1 MTGLST
7 MLPQWAQ
14 EGGTAK
20 MVLRLKNAGERQ
32 RVHKN
37 VEAGNNVQQLRDWD
51 RVLIAETHKANNK
64 QYEGH
69 NLAETARMRGQ
80 NPVDAIM
87 DLLIEED
94 GVVGAIFF
102 IMKEEDV
109 RYAMQ
114 QPWVSVGSDG
124 TAVKPE
130 GVLGQGKPHPR
141 WYGTFPRI
149 LGKYVREEKVLKLE
163 DGVRKMTSLGA
174 QQLGI
179 RDRGLLREGRFA
191 DVVVFDPD
199 RVADRATF
207 AQPHQYPVGIEYVI
221 VNGRVVIEKGKHTG
235 ARPGKIVYGPGKK

>member
-1 MTGLST
+1 
-7 MLPQWAQ
+7 
-14 EGGTAK
+14 
-20 MVLRLKNAGERQ
+20 
-32 RVHKN
+32 
-37 VEAGNNVQQLRDWD
+37 
-51 RVLIAETHKANNK
+51 
-64 QYEGH
+64 
-69 NLAETARMRGQ
+69 MRGQ

-94 GVVGAIFF
+94 GIVGAIFF

-130 GVLGQGKPHPR
+130 GMLGQGKPHPR

-149 LGKYVREEKVLKLE
+149 LGKYVRDEKVLKLE
-163 DGVRKMTSLGA
+163 DAVRKMTSLGA

-179 RDRGLLREGRFA
+179 RDRGLLREGKFA

-199 RVADRATF
+199 RVADKATF

-221 VNGRVVIEKGKHTG
+221 VNGKIVIENGKHTG
-235 ARPGKIVYGPGKK
+235 ARPGRIVYGPGRK